1 MDLERQEIAEKII
14 CEAAAEYDEERLT
27 LAEQGLLKA
36 REKVEDLYKVR
47 HEEINKGVAR
57 AVARFVIELG

>member
-14 CEAAAEYDEERLT
+14 CEAATEYDEERPT
-27 LAEQGLLKA
+27 LAKKGLLKA

>member
-1 MDLERQEIAEKII
+1 MDLERHEIAEKII
-14 CEAAAEYDEERLT
+14 CEAATEYDEERIT
-27 LAEQGLLKA
+27 LAEQGLLKS

-57 AVARFVIELG
+57 AVARFAIELG

>member
-14 CEAAAEYDEERLT
+14 CEAAVEYDEERLT

>member
-14 CEAAAEYDEERLT
+14 YEAAAEYDEERLT
-27 LAEQGLLKA
+27 LAEQGLLKS

>member
-14 CEAAAEYDEERLT
+14 FEAAAEYDEERLT

-47 HEEINKGVAR
+47 HEEINKGVSR